1 MSSALTD
8 CRALSPGCA
17 SGVAL
22 VLDEPLSF
30 YGGVDDAG
38 TIADVHHP
46 QLGSSVVGKV
56 LFLPTGRGS
65 SSSAS
70 SLAELIRAG
79 AGPAAIVLGRSD
91 PIIAMGAIVAL
102 ELYELGVPV
111 LVAPFVG
118 RFATGDLVLVEATPD
133 SARVQPM

>member
-1 MSSALTD
+1 MS
-8 CRALSPGCA
+8 RALSPGRA

-46 QLGSSVVGKV
+46 QLGSSVAGKV

-79 AGPAAIVLGRSD
+79 AGPAAIVLGRPD

-133 SARVQPM
+133 SASVQPM